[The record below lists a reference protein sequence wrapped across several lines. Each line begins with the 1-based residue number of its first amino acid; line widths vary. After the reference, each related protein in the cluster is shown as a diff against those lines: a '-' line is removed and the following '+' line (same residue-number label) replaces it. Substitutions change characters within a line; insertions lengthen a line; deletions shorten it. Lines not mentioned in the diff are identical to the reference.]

1 MSYGANSIHKQL
13 RTELEDY
20 IKSQYFGKSPILLS
34 ALSDRLDEEGLLYQK
49 PYIESS
55 PAYQSIPNG
64 ILTTDLPDWIK
75 RFFTQLSESGLGV
88 FPTPFAHQVQALEAA
103 WHGKD
108 VLVSTGTGSG
118 KTECFLWPLLAKLA
132 REAHD
137 TPDTWRRRGVRTMI
151 MYPMNALVSDQV
163 SRLRRLLGDTEGNFA
178 RIFRDICGAD
188 CRRPQFGMYTGRT
201 PYPGEE
207 PDSKQ
212 DKKLE
217 TTLRRMAFPKT
228 DAEKSFFTKLTAEGK
243 IPAKAHMDAFLQGL
257 HKNLHIPDTEDAELI
272 TRFEMQKYCPDI
284 LITNYSMLEYM
295 LLRPREHAIW
305 DDTRTWL
312 NLSPNNRLL
321 FVIDEAHMYHGSA
334 GGEVALLIRRLFHK
348 LGISRD
354 KVQFILT
361 TASLPRQS
369 EADDKAVKQ
378 FARELQRLR
387 FFLAS

>member
-55 PAYQSIPNG
+55 PAYQSIPDG

-137 TPDTWRRRGVRTMI
+137 TPGTWRRRGVRTMI

-188 CRRPQFGMYTGRT
+188 CRRPQFG
-201 PYPGEE
+201 
-207 PDSKQ
+207 
-212 DKKLE
+212 
-217 TTLRRMAFPKT
+217 
-228 DAEKSFFTKLTAEGK
+228 
-243 IPAKAHMDAFLQGL
+243 IV
-257 HKNLHIPDTEDAELI
+257 
-272 TRFEMQKYCPDI
+272 
-284 LITNYSMLEYM
+284 YS
-295 LLRPREHAIW
+295 
-305 DDTRTWL
+305 
-312 NLSPNNRLL
+312 
-321 FVIDEAHMYHGSA
+321 
-334 GGEVALLIRRLFHK
+334 
-348 LGISRD
+348 
-354 KVQFILT
+354 
-361 TASLPRQS
+361 
-369 EADDKAVKQ
+369 
-378 FARELQRLR
+378 
-387 FFLAS
+387 